1 MEKQEPRFTHDCDGC
16 KFLGNYNGQDLYFCG
31 NGRPFPTVIARFG
44 NEGSQYQSG
53 LEIAKGFPLMR
64 PDNTV
69 RELRVAYLLAK
80 DLGYVE

>member
-1 MEKQEPRFTHDCDGC
+1 MENQKPRFAHDCDDC

-31 NGRPFPTVIARFG
+31 LRGWATVIARFG
-44 NEGSQYQSG
+44 NENWQYQSG
-53 LEIAKGFPLMR
+53 LEIAMGFPLMR
-64 PDNTV
+64 PDSTV